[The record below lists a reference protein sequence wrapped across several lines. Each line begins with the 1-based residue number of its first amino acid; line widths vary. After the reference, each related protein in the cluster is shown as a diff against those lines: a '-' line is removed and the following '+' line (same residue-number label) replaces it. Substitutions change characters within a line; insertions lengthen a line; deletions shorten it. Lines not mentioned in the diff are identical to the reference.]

1 MLLNSILY
9 HFKPPAALYNYLLNA
24 LLNPHLAEEAIKC
37 VVAVA
42 ETQDIDPGFAVQ
54 FIKIWEQAGWGE
66 EISCV
71 ACEVLTVMVERR
83 LKLADDVTI
92 WVCDRII
99 GNRKLSN
106 KLRTAGCDYLFSFAD
121 FAAKQL
127 ASRDALLKKVVETVC
142 LTCAEPYH
150 HKEDEEETG

>member
-1 MLLNSILY
+1 M
-9 HFKPPAALYNYLLNA
+9 
-24 LLNPHLAEEAIKC
+24 
-37 VVAVA
+37 VAVA

-66 EISCV
+66 EISRV

-106 KLRTAGCDYLFSFAD
+106 KLRTTGCDYLFSFAD